1 MKKLLYIALA
11 VALLA
16 GLTVSMAWSQEDVY
30 LLNTQEL
37 GEHTR
42 PLVLFEHQKH
52 VEKMN
57 EACISCHHD
66 YNENLGMSQS
76 DGARCADCHTLEA
89 SAENRI
95 KLEDAYHARCKNCHE
110 SLFDKGNKTIPIMCG
125 QCHKRGVKAPAQ

>member
-1 MKKLLYIALA
+1 M
-11 VALLA
+11 LA

-66 YNENLGMSQS
+66 YNENLGMSDS
-76 DGARCADCHTLEA
+76 EGARLRGLPYPGGVRGKPHQLGRRLSHPLQKTAMSPCSTRATRPSPLCAA
-89 SAENRI
+89 SATS
-95 KLEDAYHARCKNCHE
+95 AA
-110 SLFDKGNKTIPIMCG
+110 
-125 QCHKRGVKAPAQ
+125 